1 MAKTDWKKL
10 AQKFQRA
17 HARTGIRLQDWC
29 KQNNISY
36 GTARRYIKLRKNEQ
50 EIAQKK
56 TQKEEQKSAQN
67 CEPFSDEKSC
77 DDKDYG
83 DDDVAENSEEN
94 CAENDADFAKTK
106 RIRGSRL
113 VAPTNA
119 FQPRNTAAVKHR
131 GYAKYLEADHFINDA
146 AEMALIDELVF
157 TRARALSV
165 TATLKRMFTELDR
178 TTDIL
183 ARTALYGKILQA
195 ETALDRN
202 IARIESIERTLGTLD
217 IIAVTPAKIVAD
229 TEYRAAAREKVKA
242 ETDILTSQKQGVTT
256 PMTEI
261 VSELHGMSHA
271 GRLDG
276 IPEE

>member
-10 AQKFQRA
+10 EQKFQRA

-29 KQNNISY
+29 KQNGISY
-36 GTARRYIKLRKNEQ
+36 DTARRYIKLRKNEQ
-50 EIAQKK
+50 ESA
-56 TQKEEQKSAQN
+56 QKSAQKKEQKTAQN
-67 CEPFSDEKSC
+67 SDASSEEKTSDDEDCEEENLADSD
-77 DDKDYG
+77 D
-83 DDDVAENSEEN
+83 EN
-94 CAENDADFAKTK
+94 CANSAETK
-106 RIRGSRL
+106 RKKRGGNPHPVCRF
-113 VAPTNA
+113 VE
-119 FQPRNTAAVKHR
+119 RNTAAVKHR
-131 GYAKYLEADHFINDA
+131 GYAKYLEADHLMDDA

-165 TATLKRMFTELDR
+165 TATLKRMFTELDK
-178 TTDIL
+178 TEDIL

-217 IIAVTPAKIVAD
+217 IIAVTPAKIIAD

-261 VSELHGMSHA
+261 VSELHGMNHS